1 MASNLSYFFC
11 LSSIIVYVNCSNRK
25 YKGHIYIHIIYTRH
39 IIKSTTL
46 IIISTL
52 NKISTKIIITSTYTI
67 KKIVW
72 YGQKLFFMGVLN
84 NYDWNRLGV
93 GARSKPVSTQHSV
106 RQDINY
112 NINIRNHQTII
123 FKGWIN
129 KINRLFTRLMILS

>member
-1 MASNLSYFFC
+1 MVYLRFLCETKKKTWNGVKFKLFFC

-52 NKISTKIIITSTYTI
+52 NKISTKIIITNTYTI

-84 NYDWNRLGV
+84 NYDWNQLGV

-112 NINIRNHQTII
+112 NKYQKSSNYY
-123 FKGWIN
+123 F
-129 KINRLFTRLMILS
+129 